1 MIAPCLEAIYKHIH
15 WTPNLSTFKTKNT
28 ATFKITFS
36 TFQISISVPKISV
49 ARERERK
56 AEKGYDGNNTFN
68 DKITYMA
75 DACIVARALVRGKLQ
90 RHTHTLSW
98 NTQQCWNA
106 WFKVLH
112 HSLSPLHF
120 VMSIHSFLSPPS
132 PPSSLSLSL
141 SHVLAF
147 PLSLNNALE
156 NERGSWSAP
165 KQNEKTAVGREQALG
180 KDRNRRF
187 ADWRASPFNFFPQN
201 KSFPVR
207 SWIVWRRSLAN
218 VVLAKSSSTL
228 LPKTFLFI
236 AKVGRDKRCR
246 CCCNFFCNCVR
257 TLNYSVTVRAT
268 VVIITTTTTADK
280 IFPQPPTVY
289 NRRTLSF
296 YLRRVL
302 DFNQRNY
309 YNTDE
314 TF

>member
-49 ARERERK
+49 ARERERE

-132 PPSSLSLSL
+132 PPSSLSL

>member
-1 MIAPCLEAIYKHIH
+1 MLKCLIQSPAP
-15 WTPNLSTFKTKNT
+15 LS
-28 ATFKITFS
+28 
-36 TFQISISVPKISV
+36 
-49 ARERERK
+49 
-56 AEKGYDGNNTFN
+56 
-68 DKITYMA
+68 
-75 DACIVARALVRGKLQ
+75 
-90 RHTHTLSW
+90 LSPPL
-98 NTQQCWNA
+98 CHVYSL
-106 WFKVLH
+106 F
-112 HSLSPLHF
+112 SLSPLTPF
-120 VMSIHSFLSPPS
+120 
-132 PPSSLSLSL
+132 LSLSL